1 MADDKS
7 DTSAKGLTKAQTEL
21 SKVQAPFEIPEEEH
35 LPYEEREPEKV
46 IPNKGDDGYDT
57 PSGYALAKVGEFK
70 GNAADDP
77 EAARAHGLK
86 YLRLKVLKRWG
97 FGGTE

>member
-1 MADDKS
+1 VADKD
-7 DTSAKGLTKAQTEL
+7 DTSTKGLTTAQKEL

-46 IPNKGDDGYDT
+46 IPHKDDDGYDT

-70 GNAADDP
+70 GNSVDDP
-77 EAARAHGLK
+77 EGARAHGLR
-86 YLRLKVLKRWG
+86 YLAIKVKKRWG
-97 FGGTE
+97 FTD